1 MSKLLP
7 WRGVLHD
14 VLLDRAE
21 DGSASLVQHLQAHL
35 VTELQERRPRLA
47 FQNGLDGAHLG
58 EAGIAGAA
66 LAHGLARPAI
76 ALVGN
81 GAGANDG
88 AGAET
93 PSLGRMGDQLW
104 K

>member
-21 DGSASLVQHLQAHL
+21 DASPGLVQHLQAHL
-35 VTELQERRPRLA
+35 VATLEARRPRLA
-47 FQNGLDGAHLG
+47 VQDGLDGAHLG
-58 EAGIAGAA
+58 EAGIAGTA

-76 ALVGN
+76 ALVGD